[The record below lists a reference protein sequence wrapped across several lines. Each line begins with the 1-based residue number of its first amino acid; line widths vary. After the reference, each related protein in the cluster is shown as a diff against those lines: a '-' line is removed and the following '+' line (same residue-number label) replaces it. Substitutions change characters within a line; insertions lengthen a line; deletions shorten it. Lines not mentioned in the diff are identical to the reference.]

1 MRTASQMGTD
11 GGDASKVSWCEALSH
26 QSVSAFHLIT
36 LVGVWSLLCLYSVSR
51 YYLFRLV

>member
-11 GGDASKVSWCEALSH
+11 GGDASKVSWSEALAH